1 MARLQTR
8 NRGTSIFPREAMS
21 TMTTHPLPS
30 KARRNTIHTEHLRVH
45 QSNRSLQGKN
55 GPGVGKHWIPG
66 LGVAIPAP
74 GITVAGVQIL
84 MVSQK
89 SLEVELV
96 FVQMIS
102 E

>member
-1 MARLQTR
+1 
-8 NRGTSIFPREAMS
+8 
-21 TMTTHPLPS
+21 MTENWSENNLPS

-102 E
+102 EWFQVSAGPYSPGK